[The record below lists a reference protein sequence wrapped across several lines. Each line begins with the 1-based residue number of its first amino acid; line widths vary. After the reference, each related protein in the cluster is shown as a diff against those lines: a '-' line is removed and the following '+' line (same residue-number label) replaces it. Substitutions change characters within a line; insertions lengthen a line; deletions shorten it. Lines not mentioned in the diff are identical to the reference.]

1 MSTTIN
7 TLVESRKTLFGRRN
21 FDNGLITVRH
31 GHNAHGEGTSE
42 GNRDN
47 GELHFDSNIAF

>member
-1 MSTTIN
+1 MSATIN

-31 GHNAHGEGTSE
+31 AHTGHNEGAGD
-42 GNRDN
+42 GNTDN
-47 GELHFDSNIAF
+47 GGLNFDSHIAF